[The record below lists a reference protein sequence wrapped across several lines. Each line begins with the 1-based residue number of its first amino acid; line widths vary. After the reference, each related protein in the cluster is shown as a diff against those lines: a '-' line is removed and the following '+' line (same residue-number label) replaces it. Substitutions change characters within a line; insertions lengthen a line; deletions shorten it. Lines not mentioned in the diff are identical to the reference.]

1 MCAPKAAPAESVR
14 AIIIGRMTDST
25 PVANAGAAPLKHLGV
40 IRITGA
46 DAANFIHNQLTQ
58 DFLLLPPQHAR
69 LAAFCSAK
77 GRMQASFIG
86 FKPDADTVL
95 LVCSQDLLAATLKRL
110 RMFVLRAKAVL
121 DDASADFALF
131 GCLWPIAA
139 QSAQEPLAWTLAA
152 DGDGTRLQLYPGAG
166 CHRALWIGPADSRP
180 TLAPLSVETWL
191 YADVMSGVATISQ
204 PLFEALVPQMLNYE
218 SLGGVNFKKGCY
230 PGQEVVARSQFRGI
244 LKRRAYI
251 VRGSAPMHAGQEIF
265 SAMDAEQACGVVVQ
279 AAAEPG
285 TGAWVGIAGLQVR
298 AAEQGG
304 LALGS
309 TGGSSVELLPL
320 PYALLDD
327 V

>member
-1 MCAPKAAPAESVR
+1 
-14 AIIIGRMTDST
+14 MTDS
-25 PVANAGAAPLKHLGV
+25 PSVANAGAAPLNHLGV
-40 IRITGA
+40 IRICGA

-58 DFLLLPPQHAR
+58 DFLLLPPHQAR

-86 FKPDADTVL
+86 FKPDAQTVL
-95 LVCSQDLLAATLKRL
+95 LVCSQDLLATTLKRL

-121 DDASADFALF
+121 EDASSEFALF
-131 GCLWPIAA
+131 GCVWPMASQPA
-139 QSAQEPLAWTLAA
+139 PPASAWALSA
-152 DGDGTRLQLYPGAG
+152 DANGTRIQLYPGAG
-166 CHRALWIGPADSRP
+166 CDRALWIGPAESSPALPQLPVDD
-180 TLAPLSVETWL
+180 WL

-218 SLGGVNFKKGCY
+218 SVGGVNFKKGCY

-251 VRGSAPMHAGQEIF
+251 VRGSAPMHAGQDVF
-265 SAMDAEQACGVVVQ
+265 SAMDTEQACGVVAQ

-285 TGAWVGIAGLQVR
+285 TGAWVGIAALQVQ

-304 LALGS
+304 LTVGS
-309 TGGSSVELLPL
+309 AGGSSLGLLPL
-320 PYALLDD
+320 PYALLED

>member
-14 AIIIGRMTDST
+14 AIIIGRMTEFT
-25 PVANAGAAPLKHLGV
+25 PVANAGAAPLNHLGV

-131 GCLWPIAA
+131 GCLWPTASTPNPA
-139 QSAQEPLAWTLAA
+139 SSTSA
-152 DGDGTRLQLYPGAG
+152 GDTFSPPRLINSFLRPVSINQ
-166 CHRALWIGPADSRP
+166 GPAER
-180 TLAPLSVETWL
+180 EEEW
-191 YADVMSGVATISQ
+191 
-204 PLFEALVPQMLNYE
+204 F
-218 SLGGVNFKKGCY
+218 
-230 PGQEVVARSQFRGI
+230 QE
-244 LKRRAYI
+244 
-251 VRGSAPMHAGQEIF
+251 
-265 SAMDAEQACGVVVQ
+265 
-279 AAAEPG
+279 
-285 TGAWVGIAGLQVR
+285 
-298 AAEQGG
+298 
-304 LALGS
+304 LALG
-309 TGGSSVELLPL
+309 
-320 PYALLDD
+320 
-327 V
+327 

>member
-1 MCAPKAAPAESVR
+1 
-14 AIIIGRMTDST
+14 MTDST
-25 PVANAGAAPLKHLGV
+25 PVANAGAAPLNHLGL
-40 IRITGA
+40 IRIRGA

-86 FKPDADTVL
+86 FKPDAETVL

-131 GCLWPIAA
+131 GCLWPVASESALEPAA
-139 QSAQEPLAWTLAA
+139 WALAA
-152 DGDGTRLQLYPGAG
+152 DAGGIRIQLYPGAG
-166 CHRALWIGPADSRP
+166 CHRALWIGPAGSRP
-180 TLAPLSVETWL
+180 ALPELPIEIWR

-204 PLFEALVPQMLNYE
+204 PLFEVLVPQMLNYE
-218 SLGGVNFKKGCY
+218 SVGGVNFKKGCY
-230 PGQEVVARSQFRGI
+230 PGQEVVARSQFRGT

-251 VRGSAPMHAGQEIF
+251 VRGSAPMHAGQEVF

-279 AAAEPG
+279 AANEPG
-285 TGAWVGIAGLQVR
+285 TGAWVGIAGLQVQ

-304 LALGS
+304 LALDS
-309 TGGSSVELLPL
+309 AAGSSVELLAL
-320 PYALLDD
+320 PYALLED

>member
-1 MCAPKAAPAESVR
+1 MFAAKTAPAERVA
-14 AIIIGRMTDST
+14 AIIIGRMTDSI
-25 PVANAGAAPLKHLGV
+25 PVASGGAAPLNHLGV

-46 DAANFIHNQLTQ
+46 DAATFIHNQLTQ

-77 GRMQASFIG
+77 GRMQTSFIG

-131 GCLWPIAA
+131 GCLWPIASTPA
-139 QSAQEPLAWTLAA
+139 AWTLTA
-152 DGDGTRLQLYPGAG
+152 DADGTRIQLYPGAG
-166 CHRALWIGPADSRP
+166 CHRALWIGPAGSHP
-180 TLAPLSVETWL
+180 ALPELPVGTWL

-218 SLGGVNFKKGCY
+218 SVGGVNFKKGCY
-230 PGQEVVARSQFRGI
+230 PGQEVVARSQFRGT

-251 VRGSAPMHAGQEIF
+251 VRGSAPMGAGQEIF

-279 AAAEPG
+279 AAVEPG
-285 TGAWVGIAGLQVR
+285 TGAWVGIAALQVQ

-309 TGGSSVELLPL
+309 AGGVSLALLPL

>member
-1 MCAPKAAPAESVR
+1 
-14 AIIIGRMTDST
+14 MTEFT
-25 PVANAGAAPLKHLGV
+25 PVASAGAAPLNHLGV

-58 DFLLLPPQHAR
+58 DFLLLPPNLAR

-86 FKPDADTVL
+86 VKPDTNTVL
-95 LVCSQDLLAATLKRL
+95 LVCSRDLLTTTLKRL

-131 GCLWPIAA
+131 GCLRPIAA
-139 QSAQEPLAWTLAA
+139 ESKPASAAWTLVADAA
-152 DGDGTRLQLYPGAG
+152 STHIQLYPGAG
-166 CHRALWIGPADSRP
+166 CHRALWIGPPGSLPA
-180 TLAPLSVETWL
+180 LAQLPVETWL
-191 YADVMSGVATISQ
+191 YAEVMSGVATISQ
-204 PLFEALVPQMLNYE
+204 PLYEALVPQMLNYE
-218 SLGGVNFKKGCY
+218 SVGGVNFKKGCY

-251 VRGSAPMHAGQEIF
+251 VRGNAPMQAGQEIF
-265 SAMDAEQACGVVVQ
+265 SPSDADQACGVVVQ

-285 TGAWVGIAGLQVR
+285 TGAWVSIAALQVL
-298 AAEQGG
+298 AAEQAGLTLDKAGG
-304 LALGS
+304 ASL
-309 TGGSSVELLPL
+309 ELLPL
-320 PYALLDD
+320 PYPLLDD

>member
-1 MCAPKAAPAESVR
+1 MCVPKAAPAESVA

-25 PVANAGAAPLKHLGV
+25 PVANAGAAPLNHLGV

-86 FKPDADTVL
+86 FKPDADTAL

-166 CHRALWIGPADSRP
+166 CHRALWVGPAGSRP
-180 TLAPLSVETWL
+180 ALAQLPVDTWL

-218 SLGGVNFKKGCY
+218 SVGGVNFKKGCY

-251 VRGSAPMHAGQEIF
+251 VRGSAPMYAGQEIF

-279 AAAEPG
+279 AAIEPG
-285 TGAWVGIAGLQVR
+285 TGAWVGIAGLQVQ

-309 TGGSSVELLPL
+309 AGGVSLALLAL